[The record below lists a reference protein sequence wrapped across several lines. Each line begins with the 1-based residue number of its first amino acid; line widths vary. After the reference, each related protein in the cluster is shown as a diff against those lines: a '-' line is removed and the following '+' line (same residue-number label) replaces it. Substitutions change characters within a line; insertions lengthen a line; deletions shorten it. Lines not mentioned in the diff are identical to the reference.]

1 MAVEVKH
8 FALEA
13 GEGDDVQFAQVE
25 PAFLVVVGFFAQGWR
40 QALQQLLGTDAPW
53 PRLAAYQLA
62 QGKGAA
68 SALQLLA
75 PFIIEP
81 TAFVENEKHLEGR
94 VTKQYIRRLLA
105 SRAEVFAAVRN
116 VQALQQ
122 ALADPT
128 LTFPFTG
135 IGKKRI
141 GLFGLN
147 G

>member
-1 MAVEVKH
+1 M
-8 FALEA
+8 
-13 GEGDDVQFAQVE
+13 
-25 PAFLVVVGFFAQGWR
+25 GFFTQGRR
-40 QALQQLLGTDAPW
+40 QALQQFLGADTPW
-53 PRLAAYQLA
+53 PGFAAYQLA

-68 SALQLLA
+68 PALQLFT

-81 TAFVENEKHLEGR
+81 AALVEHEKTLERGIA
-94 VTKQYIRRLLA
+94 KQHIRRLLTGGG
-105 SRAEVFAAVRN
+105 EVLAAVGN